1 MFLIKALID
10 SLHQAAN
17 PALAGPMEAYMKNRF
32 PFLGIKKPERAL
44 LVKSFLKEAREA
56 PLEQIHQA
64 VRTLWELPEREFHYT
79 AMGLMDQKKKAWDTE
94 SFALMESLITQ
105 KSWWDTVDHIAA
117 NQVGPYLLRQS
128 PEFRR
133 KTALRWSK
141 NDNMWL
147 NRTALIFQLKYK
159 EHTDAELLFSLAET
173 HSQSKEFFIRK
184 AIGWAL
190 RQYAYTAPEDVRA
203 FLQCTTLHTLSVR
216 EASKHL

>member
-1 MFLIKALID
+1 MFDPEILIE
-10 SLHQAAN
+10 SLRQAAK
-17 PALAGPMEAYMKNRF
+17 PELAGPMEAYMKNRF

-44 LVKSFLKEAREA
+44 LLKPFMKEAREA
-56 PLEQIHQA
+56 RLEQIHRA
-64 VRTLWELPEREFHYT
+64 VHTLWELPEREFHYT

-94 SFALMESLITQ
+94 RFALMESLITRN
-105 KSWWDTVDHIAA
+105 SWWDTVDHIAA
-117 NQVGPYLLRQS
+117 NQIGPYLLRHK
-128 PEFRR
+128 PDFRR
-133 KTALRWSK
+133 KTALRWSAD
-141 NDNMWL
+141 DNMWL

-190 RQYAYTAPEDVRA
+190 RQYAYTAPEEVRA

>member
-1 MFLIKALID
+1 MFHPEQLIE
-10 SLHQAAN
+10 SLRHAAN
-17 PALAGPMEAYMKNRF
+17 PELAGPMQAYMKNRF
-32 PFLGIKKPERAL
+32 PFLGIKKPERAFL
-44 LVKSFLKEAREA
+44 LKPFLNEAKNA
-56 PLEQIHQA
+56 PIDQIHQT
-64 VRTLWELPEREFHYT
+64 VNKLWELPEREFHY
-79 AMGLMDQKKKAWDTE
+79 AALGLMDQKKKEWNAE
-94 SFALMESLITQ
+94 SFALMESLITW

-117 NQVGPYLLRQS
+117 NQIGTYLFRQS

-141 NDNMWL
+141 NENMWL

-159 EHTDAELLFSLAET
+159 EQTDAELLFCLAEK

-190 RQYAYTAPEDVRA
+190 RQYAYTAPEEVCA
-203 FLQCTTLHTLSVR
+203 FLQCTSLHSLSVR